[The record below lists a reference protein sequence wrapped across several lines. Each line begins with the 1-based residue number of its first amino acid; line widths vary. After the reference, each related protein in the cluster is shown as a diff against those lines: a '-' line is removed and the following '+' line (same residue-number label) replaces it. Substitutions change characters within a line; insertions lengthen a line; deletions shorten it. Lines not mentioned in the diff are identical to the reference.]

1 MKVVAI
7 IEARMKSTRLPGKN
21 LRPILGKPM
30 LEMLVE
36 RLLYAKTLDGV
47 VVATTTDPSDDSIEE
62 TCNQIGVGCYRG
74 SMDDVLDRVLRAAQA
89 FGADAIVE
97 ITGDCPLTDPAMI
110 DETVNIYHSCGCDY
124 VGNVRPSTFPVG
136 LAVQVFA
143 TSVLEEV
150 ERSTHD
156 PADREHVSLYIY
168 EHPERFS
175 LRNVESGLPEKYRSY
190 RLTVDT
196 PEDFAVVSTVFEALY
211 PANPAFGLAEMLGF
225 IDSRPELLDLNRGIQ
240 QKAAR

>member
-36 RLLYAKTLDGV
+36 RLRHAKSLDGV
-47 VVATTTDPSDDSIEE
+47 VVATTIDPSDDAIEE
-62 TCNQIGVGCYRG
+62 TCNRIGVGCYRG
-74 SMDDVLDRVLRAAQA
+74 SMDDVLDRVLRAAQT
-89 FGADAIVE
+89 FGVETIVE
-97 ITGDCPLTDPAMI
+97 ITGDCPLTDPMMV
-110 DETVNIYHSCGCDY
+110 DEIVDIYRSSGCDY
-124 VGNVRPSTFPVG
+124 AGNVRPSTYPVG

-143 TSVLEEV
+143 THVLEET
-150 ERSTHD
+150 ERSTQD

-168 EHPERFS
+168 EHPELFS

-196 PEDFAVVSTVFEALY
+196 PEDFAVVNAVFEALY
-211 PANPAFGLAEMLGF
+211 PANPAFGLTEMLGF
-225 IDSRPELLDLNRGIQ
+225 LDSNPELLDLNRNIQ
-240 QKAAR
+240 QKAVR